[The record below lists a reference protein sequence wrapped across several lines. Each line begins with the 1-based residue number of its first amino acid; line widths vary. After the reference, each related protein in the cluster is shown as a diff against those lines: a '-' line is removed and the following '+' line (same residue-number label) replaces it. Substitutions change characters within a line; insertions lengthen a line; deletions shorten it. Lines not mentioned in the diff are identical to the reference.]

1 MKKKGS
7 EWAVIARS
15 LSTSSPG
22 RLSLALAPSTSR
34 LPTCD
39 AGPRTRLNQEPITYR
54 LLSKTRR
61 FRAFA
66 TKATNQQREQ
76 SLFLSFL
83 SSHLSHCESDLLYF
97 GEINVPNQEP
107 ITSNRLLA
115 EHKEFLKS
123 QITKF
128 LWRLKK
134 HFSIPT
140 RSGGGGGGTQRVWRL
155 KN

>member
-1 MKKKGS
+1 M
-7 EWAVIARS
+7 IARS

-22 RLSLALAPSTSR
+22 RFSLALKVPKPGKGALGTRLGLFR

-61 FRAFA
+61 FRTFA

-83 SSHLSHCESDLLYF
+83 RSHLSHFESDLLYF
-97 GEINVPNQEP
+97 GEINVPKQEP

-128 LWRLKK
+128 L
-134 HFSIPT
+134 
-140 RSGGGGGGTQRVWRL
+140 
-155 KN
+155 

>member
-1 MKKKGS
+1 MSCNSSFSLNLVPTALFPGFEGAK
-7 EWAVIARS
+7 ARERRPGDEVGS
-15 LSTSSPG
+15 LSVTNV
-22 RLSLALAPSTSR
+22 RW
-34 LPTCD
+34 CD

-54 LLSKTRR
+54 LLSQTRR

-128 LWRLKK
+128 L
-134 HFSIPT
+134 
-140 RSGGGGGGTQRVWRL
+140 
-155 KN
+155 